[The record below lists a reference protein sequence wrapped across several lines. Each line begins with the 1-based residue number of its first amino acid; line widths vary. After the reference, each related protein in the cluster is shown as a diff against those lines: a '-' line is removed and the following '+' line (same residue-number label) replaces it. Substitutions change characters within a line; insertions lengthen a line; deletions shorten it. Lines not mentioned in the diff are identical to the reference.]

1 MLLSVATKKSGK
13 CCPRKWARM
22 LVAGEDP
29 GSSEINTKAIE
40 VNGWLKGKKQP
51 SVENI
56 RRSWR
61 AVGVARGFSPGH
73 AEAGRDRWL
82 FSWMVALFL
91 ESHFKAIEAEFKG
104 DALKI
109 QKYYR
114 RFFDY
119 LKIDFKCGSSKRL
132 AGIPRQP

>member
-1 MLLSVATKKSGK
+1 MVLSEATRESGR

-22 LVAGEDP
+22 LAAGKDP
-29 GSSEINTKAIE
+29 GSSKVNSKAIE

-51 SVENI
+51 SLENI

-61 AVGVARGFSPGH
+61 AVGVASDLSPGQ
-73 AEAGRDRWL
+73 AEAGLDRWI
-82 FSWMVALFL
+82 FSWMVVLFL

-104 DALKI
+104 DTLKI

-119 LKIDFKCGSSKRL
+119 LKIDFKGSANKGL